1 MNLTKVPSTAV
12 LASALL
18 LTTSLT
24 AMAADVTSQ
33 RLMNPDKEPQ
43 NWLMV
48 NRDYSSHRYSELD
61 QINKDNVKN
70 LHVAYTV
77 ALGGVNGIGFM
88 ALGGHESTPLVNDG
102 FMYVVDG
109 FGAVYR
115 IDVRDPMNAR
125 VTWVMDPGVN
135 KADMFTAANRGVA
148 LYKNFVVSVT
158 NDCKVN
164 WTKADTGE
172 LVKSV
177 QFDDMKESHCAL
189 TSAPLVIGDKLVVG
203 GSGGDRGARTHIDA
217 FNADTGEHLWRT
229 YSVPAP
235 DEPGGDTWKGH
246 RGLEARRRCVL
257 ADRILRPGNEFDD
270 LGHRPTRADVRSGIP
285 PGRQPVHQLQPWA

>member
-1 MNLTKVPSTAV
+1 MSLRRVSSTAA

-18 LTTSLT
+18 VTTSLS
-24 AMAADVTSQ
+24 ALAADVTTQ
-33 RLMNPDKEPQ
+33 RLMNADKEPQ

-48 NRDYSSHRYSELD
+48 NKDYSSHRYSELD

-70 LHVAYTV
+70 LHVAFTV
-77 ALGGVNGIGFM
+77 ALGGVNGVGFNP
-88 ALGGHESTPLVNDG
+88 LGGHQSTPLVNDG

-109 FGAVYR
+109 WGAVYR

-177 QFDDMKESHCAL
+177 QFDDM
-189 TSAPLVIGDKLVVG
+189 
-203 GSGGDRGARTHIDA
+203 
-217 FNADTGEHLWRT
+217 N
-229 YSVPAP
+229 
-235 DEPGGDTWKGH
+235 
-246 RGLEARRRCVL
+246 
-257 ADRILRPGNEFDD
+257 
-270 LGHRPTRADVRSGIP
+270 
-285 PGRQPVHQLQPWA
+285 